1 MALHLTKLLDK
12 PSVLY
17 SNVGG
22 LSGFVKGK
30 KSDICAYTDPVP
42 RFRAD
47 GMQLVGFLIL
57 VAFVLSLWY
66 LTHFLIV
73 DISSFPVL

>member
-1 MALHLTKLLDK
+1 MALHLPKLLDK
-12 PSVLY
+12 PRVLC

-22 LSGFVKGK
+22 LSAFVKGK
-30 KSDICAYTDPVP
+30 KSDICAYTDSVP

-57 VAFVLSLWY
+57 VPFVLSHWY
-66 LTHFLIV
+66 LTHFLIMG
-73 DISSFPVL
+73 ISSFPVL